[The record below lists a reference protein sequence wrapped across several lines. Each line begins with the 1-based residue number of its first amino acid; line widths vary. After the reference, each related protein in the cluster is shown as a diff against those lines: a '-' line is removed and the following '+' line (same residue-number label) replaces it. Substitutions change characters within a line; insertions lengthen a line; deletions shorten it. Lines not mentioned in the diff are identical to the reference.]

1 MSSASDAPN
10 FDVASDVSVDVADYV
25 AGYVTGQVTEGGGGI
40 RILAA
45 TTDAAVLST
54 IERTCSSEKH
64 HFLFVTDVA
73 EAIATGT
80 REQPDLAFVDV
91 TLEGGAGLALVHHLP
106 AVCSHTLVYAIV
118 PSSHLEFG
126 SQAMALGAAGI
137 LLAPPS
143 GDGLL
148 LAMGEVRQ
156 RRAAGEE
163 RARLQSE
170 LATWKRRTELVERVA
185 RLADEGDRTKAALA
199 IAEALAEASRA
210 SGVAIYSVDGDSPKN
225 RTRLA
230 AVGSAALLDDDRMGE
245 SLEGVRLLTLT
256 LGGRTVGYA
265 LLDNASGLEG
275 DAMRPLLEMASAV
288 LAAGQPRPSASD
300 ALHDA
305 RGAAA
310 WSRIYAHDQ
319 FKDTA
324 SREIDRA
331 RRHGR
336 RLVIGVILAPSVRE
350 SFLEPILLDAI
361 RESDVLAKGAP
372 GEYWLLLPETG
383 AVGAHACTRR
393 VMRHASPVEGRI
405 DSAKPSI
412 GIAAYPHDGQTFD
425 SLAAKARARALEAT
439 NSIVHAHPFAAKPL
453 AHVIDTLLAA
463 PMPASGEWSPRLA
476 RVDLPPGAVLP
487 SLAAAACGEALRGGN
502 ATILMAFREESRT
515 LQAVR
520 AIVDG
525 KDATLHVVESR
536 RFDDCDNAEA
546 LVVVA
551 EHGTWT
557 LCARL
562 EGTRTRLV
570 HSADPLLADVVAQK
584 LAKAGGVRLG

>member
-1 MSSASDAPN
+1 MSSASDTASYAPGDISGDVSG
-10 FDVASDVSVDVADYV
+10 DVAGES
-25 AGYVTGQVTEGGGGI
+25 TGSL

-45 TTDAAVLST
+45 ATDAVALST
-54 IERTCSSEKH
+54 IERTCSAEKH
-64 HFLFVTDVA
+64 RFVFATDVA

-106 AVCSHTLVYAIV
+106 AVCAHTLVYAIV
-118 PSSHLEFG
+118 PASYLEFG

-163 RARLQSE
+163 RTRLQSE
-170 LATWKRRTELVERVA
+170 LAAWKRRTELVERVA

-210 SGVAIYSVDGDSPKN
+210 SGVAIYSVDGDSPKD

-245 SLEGVRLLTLT
+245 SLEGVRLLTLA

-288 LAAGQPRPSASD
+288 LAAGQPRPSGVVSSQG
-300 ALHDA
+300 A
-305 RGAAA
+305 RGPGA
-310 WSRIYAHDQ
+310 WTRIYALDH

-331 RRHGR
+331 KRHGR
-336 RLVIGVILAPSVRE
+336 RLAIGVILTADVRE
-350 SFLEPILLDAI
+350 SFIEPVLLDAI
-361 RESDVLAKGAP
+361 RESDVLAKGP
-372 GEYWLLLPETG
+372 RGEYYLLLPETG
-383 AVGAHACTRR
+383 AIGAHTCRRR
-393 VMRHASPVEGRI
+393 VLRLATPVEGKVK
-405 DSAKPSI
+405 SPKLSI
-412 GIAAYPHDGQTFD
+412 GVGAYPHDGQAFD
-425 SLAAKARARALEAT
+425 SLAAKARTRAIEAT
-439 NSIVHAHPFAAKPL
+439 SSIVHLHPFGTKPL

-463 PMPASGEWSPRLA
+463 PLPVNGAWSPRLA
-476 RVDLPPGAVLP
+476 RVDLPAGGVLP
-487 SLAAAACGEALRGGN
+487 SLVATVCGEALRGGT
-502 ATILMAFREESRT
+502 ATILIAFKEESRT

-520 AIVDG
+520 AMIEG
-525 KDATLHVVESR
+525 RDATLHTVEAR

-546 LVVVA
+546 VVVVA
-551 EHGTWT
+551 EHGTWM

-562 EGTRTRLV
+562 EGTQARVV

-584 LAKAGGVRLG
+584 LAKASGVRLG